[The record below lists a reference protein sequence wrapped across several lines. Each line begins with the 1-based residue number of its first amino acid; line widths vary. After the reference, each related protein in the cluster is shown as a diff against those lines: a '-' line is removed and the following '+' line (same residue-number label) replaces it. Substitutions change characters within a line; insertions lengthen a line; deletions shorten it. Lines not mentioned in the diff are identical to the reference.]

1 MLCLIQIML
10 VNSVTSPHL
19 HFTKFLTQ
27 DTEWSMI
34 DRHKTLQQQQQRQSA
49 VEVLEGRGNQQKQSA
64 VEGRSNQQRQSAEAF
79 SRSNRLWHQQ
89 VCVVLSPPGKIRL
102 ALPAEFFKRGAAT
115 GVGSGGWGC
124 RGGEEPASRA
134 RDASRATRRR
144 RPSRWS
150 PWRSSLSWAAGQL
163 ASMRTAHVRSRRAA
177 RLRADGP
184 CS

>member
-1 MLCLIQIML
+1 MSDNISSRSALQLRILILQL
-10 VNSVTSPHL
+10 
-19 HFTKFLTQ
+19 
-27 DTEWSMI
+27 
-34 DRHKTLQQQQQRQSA
+34 TLQLTLMEYFFDKMKLILQLALYLQPTAAAEAISSRGARGQR
-49 VEVLEGRGNQQKQSA
+49 QSA
-64 VEGRSNQQRQSAEAF
+64 VEGRSNQQRQSAEAI

-124 RGGEEPASRA
+124 REGEEPASRA

-163 ASMRTAHVRSRRAA
+163 ASVRTAHVRS
-177 RLRADGP
+177 G
-184 CS
+184 